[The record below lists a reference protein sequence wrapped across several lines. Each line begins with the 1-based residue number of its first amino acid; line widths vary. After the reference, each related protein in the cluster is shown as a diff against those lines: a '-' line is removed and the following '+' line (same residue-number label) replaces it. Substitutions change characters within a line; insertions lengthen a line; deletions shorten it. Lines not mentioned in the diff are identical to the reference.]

1 MSSEPAR
8 STPQPPGG
16 GGRGEGRRAQDD
28 GWGAFGLLVAGVAVW
43 GGAGYLVSRWLD
55 NQLFVMLGLLLGMG
69 TALYGVWFRYGRS

>member
-1 MSSEPAR
+1 MSTDPTHH
-8 STPQPPGG
+8 TPHPPGDR
-16 GGRGEGRRAQDD
+16 GRAEGRRAQDD

-43 GGAGYLVSRWLD
+43 GGAGYLVSRWLN